1 MFGVSPDSFIT
12 LKRKKNYFFNLSAI
26 DLLKKF
32 LIRSKLYQ
40 TLALLLVINKGLLF
54 MGEFD
59 KVVAVNFCK
68 IEAEEVKI
76 LGLNY

>member
-59 KVVAVNFCK
+59 KVVAVNFCN